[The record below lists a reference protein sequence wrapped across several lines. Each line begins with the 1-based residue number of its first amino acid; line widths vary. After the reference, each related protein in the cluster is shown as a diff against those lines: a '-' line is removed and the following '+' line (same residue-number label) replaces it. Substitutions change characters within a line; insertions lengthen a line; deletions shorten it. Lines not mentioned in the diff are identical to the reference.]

1 MAAHCED
8 MHPIDMALLNR
19 YHLVKRG
26 VFSEVRWVF
35 RGRETGKAKFTL
47 ESETRMYFVYSV
59 VAWGGKHATAEC
71 NVLLAS
77 TRQPLGGVRKWF
89 KCPSCGRACRVLYAR
104 AGFRCRLC
112 AKLVYLTQK
121 AASSE
126 RALIRAQKLH
136 MRVGGSGSLTEP
148 FPPKPRFMHSKTY
161 HRLEAVYAR
170 LAAIS
175 LSGLS
180 AKLAKIRR
188 P

>member
-35 RGRETGKAKFTL
+35 RGRDG
-47 ESETRMYFVYSV
+47 SEV
-59 VAWGGKHATAEC
+59 HA
-71 NVLLAS
+71 
-77 TRQPLGGVRKWF
+77 
-89 KCPSCGRACRVLYAR
+89 
-104 AGFRCRLC
+104 
-112 AKLVYLTQK
+112 
-121 AASSE
+121 
-126 RALIRAQKLH
+126 
-136 MRVGGSGSLTEP
+136 RVGNAHVFRVFSRRLGRKTRDRRVQCFARIHAPAFGRSSQMVQMPFMRTCLQSALRPRRISLPALRQAGVLDPESSIVRTRTDPSTEAAHARRGSGSLTEP